1 MTIKRLLIVT
11 VTLAV
16 VVAAAGFH
24 WLFGYSQHKQL
35 GDKVTVLHRKNL
47 IHQIGANVT
56 VYADSG
62 VLLVVDTQLKPV
74 SSATRSKVEAT
85 FAGSIAKVVVTHWHP
100 DHSGGISAYSGDTD
114 IYAHENV
121 VHRLSQAQ
129 EGFGLTKPGSHHQF
143 KARNSDGLPNQVIG
157 SGEPIPV
164 GAATVAVIHY
174 PRAHTDGDL
183 VVFFHDAKSVAIG
196 DLVWAQSFPYIDVHN
211 GGTARGL
218 EAALQEIID
227 QSQPGYQ
234 FIPGHGHVMTFKA
247 VVDHLKAI
255 NGSRLWVESHIQQGR
270 SLAEIIDIGLPERW
284 SRWSSELVPPS
295 EWITM
300 IYQSYPNVRS
310 LPNTRLP

>member
-1 MTIKRLLIVT
+1 MVT
-11 VTLAV
+11 GTLVFVLTAI
-16 VVAAAGFH
+16 GFH
-24 WLFGYSQHKQL
+24 WLFGYLQHKQL

-47 IHQIGANVT
+47 VHQIGANVT

-62 VLLVVDTQLKPV
+62 VLLVVDAQLKPL
-74 SSATRSKVEAT
+74 SSATRSKIEAT
-85 FAGSIAKVVVTHWHP
+85 STGKIAKVVVTHWHP

-121 VHRLSQAQ
+121 VHRLSQTQ

-143 KARNSDGLPNQVIG
+143 KARSSDGLPNQVIG
-157 SGEPIPV
+157 SGEHIPV
-164 GAATVAVIHY
+164 GAATVDVIHY

-183 VVFFHDAKSVAIG
+183 AVFFHDAKSVAIG
-196 DLVWAQSFPYIDVHN
+196 DLVWARSFPYIDVHN

-218 EAALQEIID
+218 EAALQEIIGR
-227 QSQPGYQ
+227 SQPGYQ
-234 FIPGHGHVMTFKA
+234 FIPGHGYMMTFEQ
-247 VVDHLKAI
+247 VVDYLEVV

-270 SLAEIIDIGLPERW
+270 SLAEIVDIGLPEKW
-284 SRWSSELVPPS
+284 APWSSKLVPSS

-310 LPNTRLP
+310 LPNTRFP